1 MVRRIGDVQAASQH
15 GEGSPAGRECSFMS
29 HPVDAA
35 RHPADNGKPEAAQ
48 LLSQRSGDANP
59 IECGMARANDGDGL
73 YVHGFQRAVDIEDR
87 RWIRDVAQQHGIPNI

>member
-1 MVRRIGDVQAASQH
+1 MCCERRRSEGKFGKQRPSLRNLCPELRMVRRIGDVQAASQH
-15 GEGSPAGRECSFMS
+15 GEGSPAGCECSFMS

-73 YVHGFQRAVDIEDR
+73 YI
-87 RWIRDVAQQHGIPNI
+87 